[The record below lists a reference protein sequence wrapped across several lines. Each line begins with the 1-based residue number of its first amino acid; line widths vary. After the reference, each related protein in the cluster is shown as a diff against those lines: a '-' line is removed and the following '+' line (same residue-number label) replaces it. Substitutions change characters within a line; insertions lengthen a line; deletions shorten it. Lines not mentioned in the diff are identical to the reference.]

1 MSGILSFIGGLIE
14 FALFLAVI
22 LAVIAFMGYNKLR
35 GLSETIREGWSNIGV
50 VAKKQVS
57 LINQLQEVVKGYQ
70 ESEKLVMLK
79 VSSDVSSANQLA
91 QLHQQSSMVLSAVG
105 NMAQKFP
112 ELKANDQYRRLID
125 SMQTC
130 EAQLEDARQ
139 KYNGA
144 VKAYNTER
152 SSIPHVFYANTLGF
166 KNAPYLEFDE
176 NTPML
181 EVGAMKSFASDVDG
195 ERLNA
200 LLGQAGSKLLEV
212 SAKAIE
218 GGKVIAETAQEKIR
232 QIQETKTS
240 QALLDADILVNVG
253 SGKAKVS
260 TTCTACSAAVAEG
273 SIFCNHC
280 GAKVA

>member
-1 MSGILSFIGGLIE
+1 MSAILGFIGGLIQ
-14 FALFLAVI
+14 FAIFMVVE

-35 GLSETIREGWSNIGV
+35 RLSEAIREGWSNIGV

-57 LINQLQEVVKGYQ
+57 LINQLQDVVKGYQ

-105 NMAQKFP
+105 DMAQKFP
-112 ELKANDQYRRLID
+112 ELKANEQYKRLID

-139 KYNGA
+139 KYNSA

-166 KNAPYLEFDE
+166 RNAPYLEFDE

-181 EVGAMKSFASDVDG
+181 DVGAMKAFTSDDDG

-200 LLGQAGSKLLEV
+200 LLGQAGNKLLGV
-212 SAKAIE
+212 GAKAIE
-218 GGKVIAETAQEKIR
+218 SGKAIAETAQEKIR
-232 QIQETKTS
+232 QIQETKNSAT
-240 QALLDADILVNVG
+240 LLENVG
-253 SGKAKVS
+253 SNKMETQMAM
-260 TTCTACSAAVAEG
+260 ACIACNTVMVEG
-273 SIFCNHC
+273 GAFCNHC
-280 GAKVA
+280 GTKVV

>member
-1 MSGILSFIGGLIE
+1 MSTILGFIGGLIQ
-14 FALFLAVI
+14 FMLFVAVVLAG
-22 LAVIAFMGYNKLR
+22 IAFMGYNKLR
-35 GLSETIREGWSNIGV
+35 RLSETIREGWSNIGV

-91 QLHQQSSMVLSAVG
+91 QLHQQSTMVLSAVG

-112 ELKANDQYRRLID
+112 ELKANDQYKRLID

-130 EAQLEDARQ
+130 EAQLEDTRQ

-152 SSIPHVFYANTLGF
+152 SSIPHVFYATTLGF
-166 KNAPYLEFDE
+166 RNASYLEFDE

-181 EVGAMKSFASDVDG
+181 EVGVMKSFTSDVDG

-200 LLGQAGSKLLEV
+200 LLGQAGNKLLEV
-212 SAKAIE
+212 GSKVIESSKA
-218 GGKVIAETAQEKIR
+218 IAETAQEKIR
-232 QIQETKTS
+232 HIQETKTS
-240 QALLDADILVNVG
+240 AALLENVD
-253 SGKAKVS
+253 SNKAESRVAIV
-260 TTCTACSAAVAEG
+260 CTACSAVVVEG
-273 SIFCNHC
+273 GTFCNHC
-280 GAKVA
+280 NAKIA